1 MESDDHLKR
10 LSEEELLSEFLSKE
24 SAGHLLREYRS
35 IYQIMLHIPDM
46 EVEADSDLN
55 RAKIKKIAYI
65 REVISR
71 IQEGRREEMK
81 RIRGS
86 KDVIEYFRFL
96 EDKQQEEFW
105 ILLLNAKNKI
115 IKSQQITIGTLTAS
129 LVAPRETYYPA
140 IQARAAG
147 IIAIHNHPS
156 GVSAESKED
165 LAVTERLI
173 KSGKILDIPLLDH
186 VIIGRNGGSSMREKF
201 GYLWGN

>member
-1 MESDDHLKR
+1 MKVADELKR
-10 LSEEELLSEFLSKE
+10 LSEEELLSKILSKE
-24 SAGHLLREYRS
+24 SAGHLLQEYRS
-35 IYQIMLHIPDM
+35 IYQIMLHVPDM

-55 RAKIKKIAYI
+55 RAKVKKIAYI
-65 REVISR
+65 REVMNR

-81 RIRGS
+81 GIRGPE
-86 KDVIEYFRFL
+86 DVIEYFRFL

-115 IKSQQITIGTLTAS
+115 IKSQRITIGILMTS

-156 GVSAESKED
+156 GESTASKED

-173 KSGKILDIPLLDH
+173 KAGMLLDIPLLDH
-186 VIIGRNGGSSMREKF
+186 VIIGRNGGSSIREKF

>member
-1 MESDDHLKR
+1 MESDNSLKR

-35 IYQIMLHIPDM
+35 IYQIMLHAPEM
-46 EVEADSDLN
+46 ELDH
-55 RAKIKKIAYI
+55 AKIKKIVYI

-173 KSGKILDIPLLDH
+173 KSGKILDIPRLEH

>member
-1 MESDDHLKR
+1 MESDDRLKR

-35 IYQIMLHIPDM
+35 IYQIMLHVPEM
-46 EVEADSDLN
+46 ELD
-55 RAKIKKIAYI
+55 RAKVKKIAYI

-140 IQARAAG
+140 IQARAAA